1 MLKKTLLLAIA
12 TLYLSSNCQ
21 AAVSDAGTGEF
32 NKKEQELYQE
42 KNVLTQDNVVNK
54 TATAA
59 EEHPEDN
66 VVIAVSKIIANKS
79 EILSDE
85 ELRTITGK
93 YEGQELGLKDLY
105 QAVAEI
111 NALYKTKSYIT
122 AKAILPPQ
130 KIENGIVNITLVE
143 GRFGEF
149 LLEGNRHT
157 VSSYIND
164 RISHHSGDLVK
175 VDQLQKDIFYFN
187 STNDIQMKAEL
198 KPGKDVG
205 TTDCILYL
213 QEPEV
218 WHTTLFTDNAGRSES
233 GLYRTGMVIENN
245 SVFGNRESLV
255 LNPTWTKG
263 TMAGSIF
270 YSIPVDNRGTRM
282 GVSYSENQTDII
294 SGPYQSMDIVGDS
307 TDVGLTITHPFIVT
321 EKRKVDVF
329 GEFHWKDSS
338 TDFFGNTLLDSKV
351 RTATIGSSA
360 RTMDRKGVWYS
371 QYSFTGIS
379 ATKKEAYYEK
389 DFWRFNFSAVRQQVL
404 AKERNLIWRLSAQM
418 TDNSELPSSEQ
429 FSLGGMSSVKGFTEG
444 WLSGDQGY
452 YIGLEYDFPLQF
464 SKKIKGLVFL
474 DHGSTYNAFDNGM
487 HSRDYLTSTG
497 VGAIANFAPDFFG
510 KVLIGFPLNSSKE
523 RDKTRIH
530 FFLETNIK

>member
-1 MLKKTLLLAIA
+1 MLRKTLLLAIT

-42 KNVLTQDNVVNK
+42 KTVLTQDNVVNK
-54 TATAA
+54 TAVGA
-59 EEHPEDN
+59 EEQQVDN
-66 VVIAVSKIIANKS
+66 VVIAVSKIIVNKS

-85 ELRTITGK
+85 ELRTITKK
-93 YEGQELGLKDLY
+93 YEGQEIGLKDLY
-105 QAVAEI
+105 QVVAEI
-111 NALYKTKSYIT
+111 NALYKKKSYIT

-130 KIENGIVNITLVE
+130 KIENGIVTITLVE

-149 LLEGNRHT
+149 ILDGNRHT

-164 RISHHSGDLVK
+164 RIPHRSGDLVK

-198 KPGKDVG
+198 KPGKEVG

-213 QEPEV
+213 REPEV

-270 YSIPVDNRGTRM
+270 YSIPMDNRGTRI
-282 GVSYSENQTDII
+282 GVSYSENQTEII
-294 SGPYQSMDIVGDS
+294 SGTYQSMDIVGDS
-307 TDVGLTITHPFIVT
+307 RDVGLTITHPYVVK
-321 EKRKVDVF
+321 EKRKADVF
-329 GEFHWKDSS
+329 GEIHWKNSS

-351 RTATIGSSA
+351 KTATIGSSE
-360 RTMDRKGVWYS
+360 RITDGKGVWYS

-379 ATKKEAYYEK
+379 ATQKQAYDEK
-389 DFWRFNFSAVRQQVL
+389 NFWRFNLSAVRQQVL
-404 AKERNLIWRLSAQM
+404 ANERNLIWRLSAQLS
-418 TDNSELPSSEQ
+418 DNSQLPSSEQ

-444 WLSGDQGY
+444 LLSGDQGY
-452 YIGLEYDFPLQF
+452 YIGLEYAFPLQF
-464 SKKIKGLVFL
+464 SKQIKGLVFI
-474 DHGSTYNAFDNGM
+474 DHGSTYNSYENGM
-487 HSRDYLTSTG
+487 QSRDYLTSTG
-497 VGAIANFAPDFFG
+497 VGLIANFAPNYFG

-523 RDKTRIH
+523 RDRTRIH
-530 FFLETNIK
+530 FFLETIIK